1 MAKNE
6 LGNLDHHQIVENNE
20 TDEDPSF
27 YIIDQ
32 AQKIMKEHNIKNAY
46 NMMTLQLNDFVYFF
60 FVKIENNLLIFK
72 FKKDNL
78 IKFIFFENLKN
89 FNIRPHYNDKKI
101 NFNNT
106 EEEIYING
114 SEIIHNSQL
123 TELVHFI
130 TPILLENNKKQK
142 YNHSF

>member
-6 LGNLDHHQIVENNE
+6 LGNLDHHQIIEDNKNE
-20 TDEDPSF
+20 EDPNF
-27 YIIDQ
+27 YIIKQ
-32 AQKIMKEHNIKNAY
+32 AEKFMKTYNIKNTE
-46 NMMTLQLNDFVYFF
+46 NIMTLQLADFNYFF
-60 FVKIENNLLIFK
+60 FLKVDNNLLIFK

-89 FNIRPHYNDKKI
+89 FNIKPHYNDKKI